1 MYTPKGKTIK
11 EETIMTRFA
20 MELKGELGAFWKKNA
35 EEEIRK
41 MQARAD
47 NGEICT
53 TAVGAAY
60 WGSSGN
66 YLPADCAEILT
77 YTDFSFSVEETTK
90 AREAQTAEFI
100 RNYHHEV
107 TEEERAEMRA
117 AFGTGTTVVDVISGK
132 KIKL

>member
-1 MYTPKGKTIK
+1 
-11 EETIMTRFA
+11 MTRFA
-20 MELKGELGAFWKKNA
+20 RELKGELGAFWKKNA

-41 MQARAD
+41 MQARD
-47 NGEICT
+47 DHGEICT
-53 TAVGAAY
+53 TADGAAY
-60 WGSSGN
+60 WASSGN
-66 YLPADCAEILT
+66 YLPADCVEILT
-77 YTDFSFSVEETTK
+77 YTDFAFSVEETTK

>member
-1 MYTPKGKTIK
+1 
-11 EETIMTRFA
+11 MTRFTR
-20 MELKGELGAFWKKNA
+20 ELKGELGAFWKKNA

-47 NGEICT
+47 HGEICT
-53 TAVGAAY
+53 TADGAAY
-60 WGSSGN
+60 WASSGN
-66 YLPADCAEILT
+66 YLPADCTEILT

-90 AREAQTAEFI
+90 AREVQTAELI

-132 KIKL
+132 KIML